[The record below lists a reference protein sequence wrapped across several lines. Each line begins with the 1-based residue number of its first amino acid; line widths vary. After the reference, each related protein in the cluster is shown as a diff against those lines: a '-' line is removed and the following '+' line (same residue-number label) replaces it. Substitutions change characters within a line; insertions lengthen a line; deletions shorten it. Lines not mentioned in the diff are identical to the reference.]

1 MFFGLVT
8 LFVALS
14 ISAVAA
20 YYSIVGLMAIFSA
33 AAFSIAVMGVVLE
46 IGKLVTASWLYQ
58 NWKTV
63 PKVLKYYLTSA
74 VVILMFITS
83 MGIFGYLSKSHIDA
97 GTNTSQVTV
106 KLDRVNSRIASEQKV
121 IDRAERQLENLDK
134 ALERYVELGAVSKGL
149 DRRISQEEERL
160 KLTNM
165 VNKSQ
170 DKIDE
175 YLDQKSEYELEIKN
189 FEVEVGP
196 LKYISALLYGDDALT
211 FLENAVRWVILI
223 LVFVFDPLA
232 VLLVVAANITIRD
245 VLNKRKRI
253 KYLSKKNQSVMVL
266 QERLQKLKMV
276 LLWSITNRRENYA
289 IYTSNKGNYYII
301 NHRNSV
307 THF

>member
-149 DRRISQEEERL
+149 DRRISQEEERK
-160 KLTNM
+160 KLTDM

-170 DKIDE
+170 EKIDE
-175 YLDQKSEYELEIKN
+175 YLDEKSEYELEIKN

-253 KYLSKKNQSVMVL
+253 KDKLLRKQRKNKILVK
-266 QERLQKLKMV
+266 EEPIGDGTARK
-276 LLWSITNRRENYA
+276 ITKTKNGVTME
-289 IYTSNKGNYYII
+289 YYE
-301 NHRNSV
+301 
-307 THF
+307 

>member
-1 MFFGLVT
+1 MFLALVT
-8 LFVALS
+8 LFIALA

-20 YYSIVGLMAIFSA
+20 FYSIVGLMAIFSA
-33 AAFSIAVMGVVLE
+33 SALSIAIMGVVLE
-46 IGKLVTASWLYQ
+46 IGKLITASWLYQ
-58 NWKTV
+58 NWKSV

-149 DRRISQEEERL
+149 DRRESQEEERL

-170 DKIDE
+170 EKIDE

-253 KYLSKKNQSVMVL
+253 KDKLLRKQRKNKILVK
-266 QERLQKLKMV
+266 EEPIGDGTARK
-276 LLWSITNRRENYA
+276 ITKTKNGVTME
-289 IYTSNKGNYYII
+289 YYE
-301 NHRNSV
+301 
-307 THF
+307 

>member
-1 MFFGLVT
+1 M
-8 LFVALS
+8 S
-14 ISAVAA
+14 I
-20 YYSIVGLMAIFSA
+20 
-33 AAFSIAVMGVVLE
+33 
-46 IGKLVTASWLYQ
+46 
-58 NWKTV
+58 
-63 PKVLKYYLTSA
+63 
-74 VVILMFITS
+74 
-83 MGIFGYLSKSHIDA
+83 
-97 GTNTSQVTV
+97 

-149 DRRISQEEERL
+149 DRRESQEEERL

-170 DKIDE
+170 EKIDE
-175 YLDQKSEYELEIKN
+175 YLDQKSEYTLEIKN

-253 KYLSKKNQSVMVL
+253 KDKLLRKQRKNKILVK
-266 QERLQKLKMV
+266 EEPIGDGTARK
-276 LLWSITNRRENYA
+276 ITKTKNGVTME
-289 IYTSNKGNYYII
+289 YYE
-301 NHRNSV
+301 
-307 THF
+307 

>member
-58 NWKTV
+58 NWKSV

-149 DRRISQEEERL
+149 DRRESQEEERL

-170 DKIDE
+170 EKIDE

-253 KYLSKKNQSVMVL
+253 KDKLLRKQRKNKILVK
-266 QERLQKLKMV
+266 EEPIGDGTARK
-276 LLWSITNRRENYA
+276 ITKTKNGVTME
-289 IYTSNKGNYYII
+289 YYE
-301 NHRNSV
+301 
-307 THF
+307 

>member
-58 NWKTV
+58 NWKSV

-149 DRRISQEEERL
+149 DRRESQEEERL

-170 DKIDE
+170 EKIDE
-175 YLDQKSEYELEIKN
+175 YLDEKSEYQLEIKN

-253 KYLSKKNQSVMVL
+253 REKLLRKQRKNKILVKT
-266 QERLQKLKMV
+266 EPIGDGTARK
-276 LLWSITNRRENYA
+276 ITKTKNGVTME
-289 IYTSNKGNYYII
+289 YYE
-301 NHRNSV
+301 
-307 THF
+307 

>member
-8 LFVALS
+8 LAVALC

-33 AAFSIAVMGVVLE
+33 SAVSIAIMGVVLE

-58 NWKTV
+58 NWTTV

-74 VVILMFITS
+74 VVVLMFITS

-97 GTNTSQVTV
+97 GSNTSQVQI
-106 KLDRVNSRIASEQKV
+106 KIDRLNNYIKSEQKT
-121 IDRAERQLENLDK
+121 ITRAEKQLQSLDD
-134 ALERYVELGAVSKGL
+134 ALDRYIELGAVSKGL
-149 DRRISQEEERL
+149 NKREEQQEERD

-170 DKIDE
+170 IRIDE
-175 YLDQKSEYELEIKN
+175 LLDEKSVYDLEIKN

-196 LKYISALLYGDDALT
+196 LKYISALIYGDEALT

-232 VLLVVAANITIRD
+232 VLLVIAANITIKQE
-245 VLNKRKRI
+245 LTRI
-253 KYLSKKNQSVMVL
+253 KREKDKALRKQRKGKVKVQVEEVENGMRKIVKEKNGVRM
-266 QERLQKLKMV
+266 E
-276 LLWSITNRRENYA
+276 
-289 IYTSNKGNYYII
+289 YYE
-301 NHRNSV
+301 
-307 THF
+307 

>member
-58 NWKTV
+58 NWKSV

-149 DRRISQEEERL
+149 DRRESQEEERL

-253 KYLSKKNQSVMVL
+253 KDKLLRKQRKNKILVKT
-266 QERLQKLKMV
+266 EPIGDGTARK
-276 LLWSITNRRENYA
+276 ITKTKNGVTME
-289 IYTSNKGNYYII
+289 YYE
-301 NHRNSV
+301 
-307 THF
+307 

>member
-149 DRRISQEEERL
+149 DRRESQEEERL

-253 KYLSKKNQSVMVL
+253 REKLLRKQRKNKILVK
-266 QERLQKLKMV
+266 EEPIGDGTARK
-276 LLWSITNRRENYA
+276 ITKTKNGVTME
-289 IYTSNKGNYYII
+289 YYE
-301 NHRNSV
+301 
-307 THF
+307 

>member
-8 LFVALS
+8 LIVALS

-149 DRRISQEEERL
+149 DRRESQEEERL

-170 DKIDE
+170 EKIDE
-175 YLDQKSEYELEIKN
+175 YLDEKSEYQLEIKN

-253 KYLSKKNQSVMVL
+253 KEKLLRKQRKNKILVK
-266 QERLQKLKMV
+266 EEPIGDGTARK
-276 LLWSITNRRENYA
+276 ITKTKNGVTME
-289 IYTSNKGNYYII
+289 YYE
-301 NHRNSV
+301 
-307 THF
+307 

>member
-1 MFFGLVT
+1 MFLAVIT
-8 LFVALS
+8 LFIALS

-97 GTNTSQVTV
+97 GTNTSQITV
-106 KLDRVNSRIASEQKV
+106 KLDRVNSRIASEQKT
-121 IDRAERQLENLDK
+121 IDRAERQLVNLDK

-149 DRRISQEEERL
+149 DRRESQEEERT

-170 DKIDE
+170 EKIDQ
-175 YLDQKSEYELEIKN
+175 YLDEKSEYELEIKN

-196 LKYISALLYGDDALT
+196 LKYISALIYGDDAFT

-232 VLLVVAANITIRD
+232 VLLVVAANISIND
-245 VLNKRKRI
+245 YNNQKRRER
-253 KYLSKKNQSVMVL
+253 LRNFKKNTKNKILVK
-266 QERLQKLKMV
+266 EEPIGDGTAKK
-276 LLWSITNRRENYA
+276 ITKTKNGVTME
-289 IYTSNKGNYYII
+289 YYE
-301 NHRNSV
+301 
-307 THF
+307 

>member
-8 LFVALS
+8 LAVALC

-149 DRRISQEEERL
+149 DRRESQEEERT

-170 DKIDE
+170 EKIDV
-175 YLDQKSEYELEIKN
+175 YLDEKSEYELEIKN

-253 KYLSKKNQSVMVL
+253 REKLLRKQRKNKILVKT
-266 QERLQKLKMV
+266 EPIGDGTARK
-276 LLWSITNRRENYA
+276 ITKTKNGVTME
-289 IYTSNKGNYYII
+289 YYE
-301 NHRNSV
+301 
-307 THF
+307 